1 MWRQLIL
8 ALIFAASVPLLSG
21 LWLLVS
27 APHKSETTKHD
38 FVQLSSTQPFQLSRF
53 PLTDISCIPDLEET
67 IIVKNLPDGD
77 AEISFSH
84 MLHLLRL
91 LDASGTK
98 NKSTYQGSLFKLLT
112 NSNAEATIHRPAA
125 FLQTRWGIRAKIG
138 RDTLYGEQH
147 VDQCLSTFAE
157 LGVTL
162 DESVSIDSLH
172 YTVRDL
178 LNDSI
183 ANFDLDQPEIEW
195 TAVAY
200 ASYLA
205 PVTRVWRNRF
215 GAEFSFDDLTASL
228 MHRDLSKQ
236 SCAGLHILNSMAVI
250 AQVNDA
256 YGVLSP
262 YIRDQLSRRLTLL
275 VEGASQ
281 TQLSEGAWALDWFE
295 PDSSSYNSMY
305 RAPISGRIG
314 RLLATG
320 HLLETM
326 LLLPNSRQ
334 IPESQIKAGVAWL
347 QQELLLLSSAE
358 CCDRFC
364 PAIHGCI
371 VLASYCRE

>member
-172 YTVRDL
+172 HTVRDL

-228 MHRDLSKQ
+228 MHRTVGTVGTLSW
-236 SCAGLHILNSMAVI
+236 LEI
-250 AQVNDA
+250 A
-256 YGVLSP
+256 L
-262 YIRDQLSRRLTLL
+262 
-275 VEGASQ
+275 
-281 TQLSEGAWALDWFE
+281 
-295 PDSSSYNSMY
+295 
-305 RAPISGRIG
+305 
-314 RLLATG
+314 
-320 HLLETM
+320 
-326 LLLPNSRQ
+326 
-334 IPESQIKAGVAWL
+334 
-347 QQELLLLSSAE
+347 
-358 CCDRFC
+358 RFC
-364 PAIHGCI
+364 
-371 VLASYCRE
+371 LNWQDQRF